1 MRKQA
6 QFALLSLEQGLQPVA
21 SMTEQVIPAREVV
34 VVRLYLASSY
44 ERRQLLFR
52 RLQQWEK
59 LKGATMMEA
68 SAGFGE
74 HGMAQGDLVPAII
87 EFFETKEAAEKV
99 IADIGHLADHIVSWP
114 ARDYSRTNGQGDSD

>member
-1 MRKQA
+1 MVTK
-6 QFALLSLEQGLQPVA
+6 
-21 SMTEQVIPAREVV
+21 REVV
-34 VVRLYLASSY
+34 VVRLYLASSH

-68 SAGFGE
+68 VAGFGE

-87 EFFETKEAAEKV
+87 EFFETAEAAEKV
-99 IADIGHLADHIVSWP
+99 IADIRHLVDHIVSWP
-114 ARDYSRTNGQGDSD
+114 AREFVPGA

>member
-1 MRKQA
+1 MNEVEIVTKRK
-6 QFALLSLEQGLQPVA
+6 
-21 SMTEQVIPAREVV
+21 VI
-34 VVRLYLASSY
+34 VVRLYLASSL

-68 SAGFGE
+68 AAGFGE

-87 EFFETKEAAEKV
+87 EFFDTEEAVEKV
-99 IADIGHLADHIVSWP
+99 IADIRHLVDHIVFWP
-114 ARDYSRTNGQGDSD
+114 AQESVADR